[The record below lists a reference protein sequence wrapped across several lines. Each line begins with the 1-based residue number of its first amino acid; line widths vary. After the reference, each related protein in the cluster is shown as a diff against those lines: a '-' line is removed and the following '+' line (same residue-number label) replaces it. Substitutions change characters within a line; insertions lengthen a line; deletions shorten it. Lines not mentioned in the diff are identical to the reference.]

1 MSIRRW
7 SVVTLVLLLVASAVA
22 TAPAQPAKRGGVLR
36 IAERSDP
43 VGFDTL
49 GKKKASVYTQLALG
63 YTHNR
68 LFKYGPKGEI
78 VPDLAASFSQPN
90 PTTYVVAL
98 KKGVRFH
105 GKPPVN
111 GRELTSED
119 VKFTFER
126 VAASP
131 EARLFP
137 TLKRVSTPDRYT
149 VQFELSAPFSA
160 FVANL
165 AATTMYIYAK
175 EAGKP
180 LPDGARDYTSV
191 ETVVGTGPFVL
202 DEYREKQRLVFK
214 KNPGYFE
221 SGKPVL
227 DGVELYIVGDASAQ
241 LAAFRT
247 GKIDLLPASTGQGLP
262 QFLAAEARSIPGT
275 TIVKHALFQTSEN
288 LIGRLNAKPWSD
300 LRVRRAASLAGAFA
314 DTAATELGPLAGGRV
329 LGLKGGRFTRLAHG
343 APGGMSAAGLAAA
356 AVSSALIGLL
366 ALGVGLLRSPAG
378 AGIVA
383 ASGTLASLL
392 ESLLAGT
399 PAGTRI
405 VSQMRHGP

>member
-7 SVVTLVLLLVASAVA
+7 SVMTVVLLLVPSAIA
-22 TAPAQPAKRGGVLR
+22 TAPAQQAKRGGVLR

-191 ETVVGTGPFVL
+191 QTV
-202 DEYREKQRLVFK
+202 
-214 KNPGYFE
+214 
-221 SGKPVL
+221 
-227 DGVELYIVGDASAQ
+227 
-241 LAAFRT
+241 
-247 GKIDLLPASTGQGLP
+247 
-262 QFLAAEARSIPGT
+262 
-275 TIVKHALFQTSEN
+275 
-288 LIGRLNAKPWSD
+288 
-300 LRVRRAASLAGAFA
+300 
-314 DTAATELGPLAGGRV
+314 
-329 LGLKGGRFTRLAHG
+329 
-343 APGGMSAAGLAAA
+343 
-356 AVSSALIGLL
+356 
-366 ALGVGLLRSPAG
+366 
-378 AGIVA
+378 
-383 ASGTLASLL
+383 
-392 ESLLAGT
+392 
-399 PAGTRI
+399 
-405 VSQMRHGP
+405 

>member
-105 GKPPVN
+105 AKPPVN

-126 VAASP
+126 VAGSP
-131 EARLFP
+131 EARPFP
-137 TLKRVSTPDRYT
+137 PPQPTTPPDR
-149 VQFELSAPFSA
+149 
-160 FVANL
+160 
-165 AATTMYIYAK
+165 
-175 EAGKP
+175 
-180 LPDGARDYTSV
+180 
-191 ETVVGTGPFVL
+191 
-202 DEYREKQRLVFK
+202 
-214 KNPGYFE
+214 
-221 SGKPVL
+221 
-227 DGVELYIVGDASAQ
+227 
-241 LAAFRT
+241 
-247 GKIDLLPASTGQGLP
+247 STG
-262 QFLAAEARSIPGT
+262 R
-275 TIVKHALFQTSEN
+275 
-288 LIGRLNAKPWSD
+288 
-300 LRVRRAASLAGAFA
+300 
-314 DTAATELGPLAGGRV
+314 
-329 LGLKGGRFTRLAHG
+329 
-343 APGGMSAAGLAAA
+343 
-356 AVSSALIGLL
+356 
-366 ALGVGLLRSPAG
+366 
-378 AGIVA
+378 
-383 ASGTLASLL
+383 
-392 ESLLAGT
+392 
-399 PAGTRI
+399 
-405 VSQMRHGP
+405 